1 MPICPFAVLKTA
13 KRIVVQTLQQLRPLH
28 LMDNVSLQIPQKT
41 RPEQSG
47 VEEKQSDLSAF

>member
-13 KRIVVQTLQQLRPLH
+13 KRIVVHTLQQLRPLH